1 MWPKHPQIYIINI
14 IIITMEIVN
23 NSDIAF
29 RNESNITFMNYIEEN
44 YESIK
49 RKLKRIHNGYK
60 EVLFDEDVF
69 QDTILKVNESLKDK
83 QFTKEVYEKYF
94 CGSFKRNLL
103 REKLYHFNSM
113 TDKVYDFEDVDV
125 LDDKFIESGIDFNLV
140 VEALKDEYGDKLT
153 AVYID
158 WLKGYKIKELIE
170 KYGVKS
176 CYYHIEKMTE
186 FIKNFLNSN

>member
-1 MWPKHPQIYIINI
+1 
-14 IIITMEIVN
+14 MEIVN

-49 RKLKRIHNGYK
+49 RQLKRIHNGYK

-69 QDTILKVNESLKDK
+69 QDTILKVNESLKER
-83 QFTKEVYEKYF
+83 QLSKEAYEKYF
-94 CGSFKRNLL
+94 CLSFKRNLL

-113 TDKVYDFEDVDV
+113 TDKVWDFEEIDVFEN
-125 LDDKFIESGIDFNLV
+125 KFIESEIDFKLV
-140 VEALKDEYGDKLT
+140 IETLREEFGDKLT
-153 AVYID
+153 EIYLD
-158 WLKGYKIKELIE
+158 WLKGYRVKELID

-176 CYYHIEKMTE
+176 CYYHINKMTE
-186 FIKNFLNSN
+186 FIKHFLKTN